1 MIYFKMFNVV
11 SKFQKYF
18 YRISITMK
26 TSLVI
31 YSRHF
36 IAFHPPGNLCFLW
49 PIISKM
55 FKLFFCNY
63 GPWFLINQDSNCHP
77 ISHISIVCV
86 GVSCWHHIKMQF
98 RTQTSNKKQ
107 VDLFT
112 NLNINFF
119 SCLYLPELIEK
130 LQLLSSFENA
140 SNPRNVIEFLQNLIL
155 PNLLIL
161 KYCKQ
166 ILSSCPIT
174 KFLESL
180 YITVNIPFQYSKYGT
195 SLWGFLRFLFRARN
209 RFLQKPS
216 KMTRRQ

>member
-1 MIYFKMFNVV
+1 M
-11 SKFQKYF
+11 
-18 YRISITMK
+18 
-26 TSLVI
+26 
-31 YSRHF
+31 
-36 IAFHPPGNLCFLW
+36 
-49 PIISKM
+49 
-55 FKLFFCNY
+55 
-63 GPWFLINQDSNCHP
+63 
-77 ISHISIVCV
+77 SHISIVCV
-86 GVSCWHHIKMQF
+86 GVSCWRHIKMQF

-107 VDLFT
+107 ADLFT

-140 SNPRNVIEFLQNLIL
+140 SNPRNVIEFLQNLIQ
-155 PNLLIL
+155 PNLMFLQL
-161 KYCKQ
+161 YCKQ

-180 YITVNIPFQYSKYGT
+180 YITVNITFQY
-195 SLWGFLRFLFRARN
+195 FLMGVSCVFTARN